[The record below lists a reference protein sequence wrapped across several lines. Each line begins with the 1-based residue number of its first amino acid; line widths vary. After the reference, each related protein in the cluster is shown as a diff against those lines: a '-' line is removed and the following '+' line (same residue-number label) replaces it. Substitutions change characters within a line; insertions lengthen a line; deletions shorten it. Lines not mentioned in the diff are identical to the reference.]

1 MRPKGTLQ
9 GTVGSESAMGK
20 PKLDNIVTTPKGN
33 STSVKQRVAALETS
47 TSQVELTPSV
57 FVSSLLLTPTQLA
70 ATYAQMARQVAATA
84 SSPAAQCEAILQ
96 DEWPDTDRDF
106 GVRMVAKIGERP
118 TDDVWMLHDTGSGVT
133 VCPHGFQE
141 EPGTKNDSGGSRC
154 EAAMGNAV
162 TL

>member
-47 TSQVELTPSV
+47 TSQVSSHHQFLCHR
-57 FVSSLLLTPTQLA
+57 FSSLQTQLA

-106 GVRMVAKIGERP
+106 GVRMMAKIGERP
-118 TDDVWMLHDTGSGVT
+118 TDDVWILHDTGSGVT
-133 VCPHGFQE
+133 VCPHGSKRNLARIMTMVDQDVNLRW
-141 EPGTKNDSGGSRC
+141 GTQ
-154 EAAMGNAV
+154 
-162 TL
+162 